1 MATATSS
8 TTPPGASQ
16 ALEFLRVVG
25 KLKTLKRTGWVNN
38 GVALPESVADHMYR
52 MAMCSFIITDPALDR
67 SRLMKIAV
75 VHDLAEALVG
85 DIVPHDTRYTK
96 EEKRHLEEVR
106 MSYRRRERERERDW
120 QCKTEIR
127 EMRADTHV
135 HHM

>member
-1 MATATSS
+1 MATATTSS
-8 TTPPGASQ
+8 TPPGASQ

-52 MAMCSFIITDPALDR
+52 MAMCSFLITDPAVDR

-96 EEKRHLEEVR
+96 EEKRRLEEVCMWLGNWR
-106 MSYRRRERERERDW
+106 GERLAMQGENDRES
-120 QCKTEIR
+120 
-127 EMRADTHV
+127 
-135 HHM
+135 